1 MKAGLTINVCM
12 SICDIDSYQVFVMLI
27 LQQFELIC
35 FRISLLKFYAA
46 STGQLQFGTPASQK
60 IFQSNKKYFSV
71 SHNLYGCWWGWG
83 RVCWGWGGGGR
94 WAGCCWCSGQ
104 SLTKDWS
111 QAGITLSCCC
121 SVARPALVPPV
132 TTRSAQP
139 SVAGRESSL
148 AALLGFSR
156 ASTAEVAW
164 FVPLGSV
171 TFLP

>member
-46 STGQLQFGTPASQK
+46 STRQLQFGNPASQNH
-60 IFQSNKKYFSV
+60 FSQKKYFSA
-71 SHNLYGCWWGWG
+71 SHNLYGCWWEGG
-83 RVCWGWGGGGR
+83 RVCAGCWGGRG
-94 WAGCCWCSGQ
+94 WWCWWCSGQ